1 MVLCDR
7 GHENPGGARFCNVCA
22 SPLAV
27 RCPACGHANPAAS
40 RFCSECSAKLSD
52 SATSRESLFTSRGA
66 LEAERKQVTV
76 LFADLKGSTELLAHR
91 DPKDARRILDPVLE
105 LMMEAVHRYDG
116 TVNQVMGDGIMA
128 LFGAPL
134 AQEDHAI
141 RACYAAIRMQEAVAR
156 HAEEVQRAEGVRV
169 QIRVGLNS
177 GEVVVR
183 TIAGDV
189 RMDYSAVGQVTHIAA
204 RMEQLARPGTT
215 LLTDSPATLTLGYVA
230 VESLGD
236 MEVKGLDRPVSVYEL
251 MGLGPARSRL
261 DAAID
266 RRLTPFVGRDEEL
279 RRLRAITRLT
289 RRGSGRV
296 VGLCGGAGIG
306 KSRLIH
312 ELLETPEL
320 RGWRIIQ
327 ARAALFSRATPYAA
341 AADLLRSYLGVDSRD
356 SPDRLRDSID
366 AAVGRNLPEGRAALL
381 ALLDISPDD
390 SAWDTVDPPERRQ
403 RTIESLLHLL
413 HRQALNQPLLIVI
426 EDVHWI
432 DRESDAFLAR
442 LAARIAGARLL
453 LLLSYRPEHELRW
466 RDGTI
471 FSELTVGPLSTA
483 GADEL
488 LSRVLGDDP
497 ALRDVRRMLL
507 DRTAGNPF
515 FLEEMLRE
523 LVESGVLVREGHGHR
538 LARDLA
544 YLRVPA
550 TVHAVLASRVDRL
563 APIDKLVL
571 QAASV
576 GGDTVP
582 VRVLEASGQVPR
594 ERLGDAL
601 TRLKAAEFVYPT
613 GAGSN
618 TEYHFSHALT
628 REVVYSTLLK
638 EQRRTLHARI
648 VGAIESVH
656 ADRLGDHVELL
667 GHHAVQGEL
676 WEKAVDYLREAG
688 ARAAGRGALT
698 DSLRCYEQA
707 LDITGRLAPS
717 VDNTKRATDV
727 RLDFHVPLFPLGQTS
742 RLLALYREAEEL
754 ANRLDDPARLGRIT
768 YRLGAYCWVAAD
780 YADGVRYAR
789 RAVAIADARDD
800 RELRLAATHVLAMNH
815 EAPGDY
821 LSAIPAL
828 FSIVDGPDAELAR
841 TRRGVTIPTYT
852 AGCAWLALC
861 FAELGDFPHSL
872 TWGEQAVEAA
882 RTSQHALGEAVA
894 LTLRAYAP
902 LYRGDFTDALA
913 WCEQAVALCDG
924 KGLHGWR
931 PVAYSAYGQALA
943 GAGRPLEGVRYLE
956 RAVTLNEQMG
966 IRTRHAH
973 SCARWA
979 EAQLIAGH
987 PAEAWRTADRA
998 LSTALAYHERAN
1010 EARARYILAE
1020 ASAARHPADHDPA
1033 LGRYEEAAAVAE
1045 RLGMRPLVAHC
1056 HLGLGK
1062 LYRRT
1067 DKREPAWEHLATAT
1081 TMYREM
1087 GMTYWLEKAEAEM
1100 AELG

>member
-1 MVLCDR
+1 MVRCDR

-40 RFCSECSAKLSD
+40 RFCSECAAKLSEG
-52 SATSRESLFTSRGA
+52 ATSSESLFTSRGA
-66 LEAERKQVTV
+66 LDAERKQVTV

-91 DPKDARRILDPVLE
+91 DPEDARRILDPVLE

-141 RACYAAIRMQEAVAR
+141 RACYAALRMQEAAAR
-156 HAEEVQRAEGVRV
+156 HAEQMQHAEGVQV

-183 TIAGDV
+183 TIGGDV
-189 RMDYSAVGQVTHIAA
+189 RMDYSAVGQVTHIGA
-204 RMEQLARPGTT
+204 RMEQLACPGTT
-215 LLTDSPATLTLGYVA
+215 LLTASTATLAAGYVA

-236 MEVKGLDRPVSVYEL
+236 MEVKGLDRPVAVYEL
-251 MGLGPARSRL
+251 TGLGPARSRL

-266 RRLTPFVGRDEEL
+266 RRLTPFVGRDAEL
-279 RRLRAITRLT
+279 RRLRAITRMT
-289 RRGSGRV
+289 RRGNGRV
-296 VGLCGGAGIG
+296 VGLRGGAGIG

-312 ELLETPEL
+312 EFLEASEL
-320 RGWRIIQ
+320 WGWRIVRG
-327 ARAALFSRATPYAA
+327 RAALFSRATPYAA

-356 SPDRLRDSID
+356 SPGRIRDSVD
-366 AAVGRNLPEGRAALL
+366 ATVGRSFPEGRAALL
-381 ALLDISPDD
+381 ALLDISPDEA
-390 SAWDTVDPPERRQ
+390 AWDNAEPSERRQ
-403 RTIESLLHLL
+403 RTIESLVHLL
-413 HRQALNQPLLIVI
+413 HRQARTQPLLVVM

-442 LAARIAGARLL
+442 LAAKIAGTCLL
-453 LLLSYRPEHELRW
+453 LLISYRPEHELRW

-471 FSELTVGPLSTA
+471 LCELTVGPLSTA
-483 GADEL
+483 GAEEL
-488 LSRVLGDDP
+488 LSGVLGEDP
-497 ALRDVRRMLL
+497 ALRDVKRMLL
-507 DRTAGNPF
+507 DGTAGNPF

-538 LARDLA
+538 LARDPA

-576 GGDTVP
+576 VGDTVP
-582 VRVLEASGQVPR
+582 VRVLEASGQMPK

-601 TRLKAAEFVYPT
+601 VRLKAAEFVYPT
-613 GAGSN
+613 GDGED

-628 REVVYSTLLK
+628 REVVYNTLLR
-638 EQRRTLHARI
+638 EQRRTLHARV

-656 ADRLGDHVELL
+656 ADRLGEHVELL
-667 GHHAVQGEL
+667 GHHAVYGEL

-688 ARAAGRGALT
+688 ARAAARGAMT

-707 LDITGRLAPS
+707 LDITGRLAPT
-717 VDNTKRATDV
+717 VDNTRRATDV

-742 RLLALYREAEEL
+742 RLLALYHEAEEL

-789 RAVAIADARDD
+789 RAIAIADARDD

-821 LSAIPAL
+821 LAAIPAL
-828 FSIVDGPDAELAR
+828 FNIVEGADAELAKS
-841 TRRGVTIPTYT
+841 RRGVTIPTYT
-852 AGCAWLALC
+852 AGCAWLAAC
-861 FAELGDFPHSL
+861 FAELGDFPRAR

-882 RTSQHALGEAVA
+882 RTSPHALGEAVA
-894 LTLRAYAP
+894 LTLRSYAP

-913 WCEQAVALCDG
+913 WSEQAVALCDG
-924 KGLHGWR
+924 KGLLHGWR
-931 PVAYSAYGQALA
+931 PAAYSAYGHALT
-943 GAGRPLEGVRYLE
+943 GAGRPLEGLLYLE
-956 RAVTLNEQMG
+956 RAVTLNEQTG
-966 IRTRHAH
+966 IRTQHAH
-973 SCARWA
+973 WCARWA
-979 EAQLIAGH
+979 EGLLAAGH
-987 PAEAWRTADRA
+987 VADAWRTADRA
-998 LSTALAYHERAN
+998 LLTALAYHERAN

-1020 ASAARHPADHDPA
+1020 ASAAHHPADHDSA
-1033 LGRYEEAAAVAE
+1033 LGRYAEAAGVAE
-1045 RLGMRPLVAHC
+1045 SLGMRPLVAHC

-1062 LYRRT
+1062 LYRST
-1067 DKREPAWEHLATAT
+1067 DKREQAHEHLTTAT

-1087 GMTYWLEKAEAEM
+1087 GMTYWLEKR
-1100 AELG
+1100 